1 MTVRA
6 RIAVLAACAVAVAV
20 VVAAGVAF
28 AVARNELRRGV
39 DASLQRFAIERS
51 PGIGSRIDD
60 GGAFILRADP
70 PADLPELQ
78 LVVQFISADGVKQAP
93 LDQPIALPVAAG
105 DVAVARGEKAAFLR
119 DVTVS
124 GKHFRMVTAPAPIA
138 PFRAAGGAIQVARSL
153 GEVDTALRGLGVVL
167 FFVALGGVG
176 IAGALGLGVARSA
189 LRPIGKLTEAAEN
202 VAATQDLDAPI
213 AVERDD
219 EIGRLASSF
228 NSMLKALK
236 QSRLQQQQ
244 LVTDASHE
252 LRTPLTSLRT
262 NIEVLSRSDGE
273 LDPVERARILADLN
287 SEMRELSNL
296 VAELVDLA
304 TVGPSDEEMRDV
316 RLDEVAA
323 EVVERARRRT
333 GQRIDFEG
341 SASVVRARPT
351 QLARAASNVVDN
363 ACKFNSIERSS
374 IDTLGVRGAQRP
386 RSNGH
391 AVEVRVDGTRFEVR
405 DYGPGINEDDLPY
418 VFDRFYR
425 SPAARALPGS
435 GLGLAIVKQIV
446 EDHGG
451 HATASNAPD
460 GGAVVAFEL
469 PSGQRA

>member
-1 MTVRA
+1 VSLRA
-6 RIAVLAACAVAVAV
+6 RIAALAACAVAVAV
-20 VVAAGVAF
+20 IVAAGVAF

-39 DASLQRFAIERS
+39 DASLQRFAVERS
-51 PGIGSRIDD
+51 PGIGSRVDN
-60 GGAFILRADP
+60 GGAFILRAEARP
-70 PADLPELQ
+70 DLPELQ
-78 LVVQFISADGVKQAP
+78 LVVQFISADGAKQAP
-93 LDQPIALPVAAG
+93 LPQPITLPVEAG
-105 DVAVARGEKAAFLR
+105 DIAVARGEKAAFLR

-124 GKHFRMVTAPAPIA
+124 GMHFRMVTAPAPIA
-138 PFRAAGGAIQVARSL
+138 PFPATAGAVQVARSL
-153 GEVDTALRGLGVVL
+153 GEVDAALRSLGVVL

-176 IAGALGLGVARSA
+176 IAAALGLGVARSA
-189 LRPIGKLTEAAEN
+189 LRPVGKLTEAAEN
-202 VAATQDLDAPI
+202 VAKTQDLDAPI

-236 QSRLQQQQ
+236 QSRHEQQQ

-252 LRTPLTSLRT
+252 LRTPLTSIRT
-262 NIEVLSRSDGE
+262 NIEVLSRSEGD
-273 LDPVERARILADLN
+273 LDPAERSRILADLN

-296 VAELVDLA
+296 VGELVDLA

-333 GQRIDFEG
+333 GQRIDFDG
-341 SASVVRARPT
+341 SATVVRARPT

-363 ACKFNSIERSS
+363 ACKWN
-374 IDTLGVRGAQRP
+374 T
-386 RSNGH
+386 NGDP
-391 AVEVRVDGTRFEVR
+391 VEVRVDGARFEVR
-405 DYGPGINEDDLPY
+405 DFGPGIDEEDLPY

-425 SPAARALPGS
+425 SPAARSLPGS

-451 HATASNAPD
+451 HVSASNAPD

-469 PSGQRA
+469 PSGQCA